1 MNASKY
7 KIVYC
12 TPALYSAGGTERV
25 VSVKAN
31 YFAEHLGYD
40 VTIIVTEGN
49 KGNSFFPLSDKVK
62 VVNFGLG
69 FEDLWNKPFLKK
81 IYLYLVKQRKYKRL
95 LTRELLRIQPD
106 ITITTLRREINFIH
120 EMKDGSRKIGELH
133 LSRANYRGVEDRES
147 SSIKSLFSKWWKK
160 DVISNLQRL
169 DKFVVLNENA
179 VLEWPELDNVTMIPD
194 PLPLK
199 MEEKSVLQ
207 SKRIVTIGRYSYEK
221 GYDFLLRIWA
231 LVEKKYPDWQLNVYG
246 MGDPTPYVKLMDELS
261 VDPRRCHLNS
271 SLVDVESEYLR
282 SSILVQP
289 SRTEG
294 FGLVLVEAMACGLP
308 VVAFDC
314 ENGPR
319 SLIEDGE
326 DGFLIPPCDVESFAD
341 RLMQLM
347 DDEKLRT
354 KMGEKGLMKSQ
365 QYHISKIASQ
375 WEQLFDELMG

>member
-1 MNASKY
+1 MSTSKY
-7 KIVYC
+7 KILYC

-62 VVNFGLG
+62 VINLGLG

-81 IYLYLVKQRKYKRL
+81 TYLYLKKQREYKKL
-95 LTRELLRIQPD
+95 LTKELLKIQPD
-106 ITITTLRREINFIH
+106 ITITTLRREINFIN
-120 EMKDGSRKIGELH
+120 EIKDGSHKIGELH
-133 LSRANYRGVEDRES
+133 LSRSNYRGVEDRD
-147 SSIKSLFSKWWKK
+147 SIFKSFFSKWWKNN
-160 DVISNLQRL
+160 VIKNLQRL
-169 DKFVVLNENA
+169 DRFVVLNENA
-179 VLEWPELDNVTMIPD
+179 VKEWPELNNVIMIPD
-194 PLPLK
+194 PLPLNQ
-199 MEEKSVLQ
+199 MEKSGLQ

-221 GYDFLLRIWA
+221 GYDYLLRIWA
-231 LVEKKYPDWQLNVYG
+231 IAEKHYPDWQLNVYA

-261 VDPRRCHLNS
+261 IDPRRCHLNS

-282 SSILVQP
+282 SSILVHP

-294 FGLVLVEAMACGLP
+294 FGLVLIEAMACGLP

-319 SLIEDGE
+319 SLITDGE
-326 DGFLIPPCDVESFAD
+326 NGFLIPAFDVELFAK
-341 RLMQLM
+341 RLMRLM
-347 DDEKLRT
+347 GDEELRLQ
-354 KMGEKGLMKSQ
+354 MGEKGFQKSR
-365 QYHISKIASQ
+365 QYQISKIATQ
-375 WEQLFDELMG
+375 WERLFEEVVG

>member
-120 EMKDGSRKIGELH
+120 EIKDGSRKIGELH

-147 SSIKSLFSKWWKK
+147 SIIRSLFSKWWKK

-231 LVEKKYPDWQLNVYG
+231 LVEKKYPDWQLNV
-246 MGDPTPYVKLMDELS
+246 
-261 VDPRRCHLNS
+261 
-271 SLVDVESEYLR
+271 
-282 SSILVQP
+282 
-289 SRTEG
+289 
-294 FGLVLVEAMACGLP
+294 
-308 VVAFDC
+308 
-314 ENGPR
+314 
-319 SLIEDGE
+319 
-326 DGFLIPPCDVESFAD
+326 
-341 RLMQLM
+341 
-347 DDEKLRT
+347 
-354 KMGEKGLMKSQ
+354 
-365 QYHISKIASQ
+365 
-375 WEQLFDELMG
+375 